1 MMEIEVKVTTADLA
15 TMEAEIDEMVEETKR
30 KVASGE
36 LVLEPDEPEVEPCD
50 CVGCTP
56 HLGPAI
62 PCEKE
67 K

>member
-1 MMEIEVKVTTADLA
+1 
-15 TMEAEIDEMVEETKR
+15 MVEETKR
-30 KVASGE
+30 KIASGE

-62 PCEKE
+62 PCTGKRPRWHRREVKAGP
-67 K
+67 